1 MYGTVHSRM
10 PHPSTIRPALVRII
24 QRLAAAGVGAITVL
38 GSTGAGAYLD
48 RAERTRVV
56 RLAVDAAGEVP
67 VHAGVSALRTAHAL
81 AEDAAAPGCL
91 PRPLLG
97 LGAEDRAEVAD
108 VVDRPVVRH
117 DGVLVGAAA
126 DTVPTWRRQQDTT
139 ATH

>member
-108 VVDRPVVRH
+108 VVDRVL
-117 DGVLVGAAA
+117 DGG
-126 DTVPTWRRQQDTT
+126 P
-139 ATH
+139 ATRP

>member
-97 LGAEDRAEVAD
+97 SGPRTGRRWPTSSTACWTAGPRRAPGL
-108 VVDRPVVRH
+108 RM
-117 DGVLVGAAA
+117 LAAC
-126 DTVPTWRRQQDTT
+126 R
-139 ATH
+139 